1 VPDFHQF
8 LTPEYTL
15 QRRHNGVP
23 VNCGQYAM
31 TLDYL
36 EFDYSEDEE
45 GTGTW
50 DAMASVK
57 AERVAALAAEI
68 AQLLQWA
75 LRRFSGRQGAVEEGM
90 DWDYDL
96 QSQDEDGQP
105 LPARFDIASGQL
117 TLQAS
122 ATGYTT
128 VSLSLSGSA
137 QFGDAL
143 REAFGLDD

>member
-1 VPDFHQF
+1 
-8 LTPEYTL
+8 
-15 QRRHNGVP
+15 
-23 VNCGQYAM
+23 M
-31 TLDYL
+31 TLEYL

-57 AERVAALAAEI
+57 AERVPTLAAEI
-68 AQLLQWA
+68 TQLLQWA
-75 LRRFSGRQGAVEEGM
+75 QRQFAGRQGAVEEGM

-96 QSQDEDGQP
+96 QSQDDDGQP
-105 LPARFDIASGQL
+105 LPVHLDKANAQW

-143 REAFGLDD
+143 RDAFGLND

>member
-1 VPDFHQF
+1 
-8 LTPEYTL
+8 
-15 QRRHNGVP
+15 
-23 VNCGQYAM
+23 M
-31 TLDYL
+31 TLEYL

-57 AERVAALAAEI
+57 AERVPALAAEI

-75 LRRFSGRQGAVEEGM
+75 QRQFAGCQGAVEEGM
-90 DWDYDL
+90 EWDYDL
-96 QSQDEDGQP
+96 QSQDDEGQS
-105 LPARFDIASGQL
+105 LPAKFDAGSGQL
-117 TLQAS
+117 TLLAS

-137 QFGDAL
+137 RFGDVL
-143 REAFGLDD
+143 RDAFGLDD

>member
-1 VPDFHQF
+1 
-8 LTPEYTL
+8 
-15 QRRHNGVP
+15 
-23 VNCGQYAM
+23 M
-31 TLDYL
+31 TLEYL

-57 AERVAALAAEI
+57 AERVQALAAEI
-68 AQLLQWA
+68 SRLLQWA
-75 LRRFSGRQGAVEEGM
+75 QRQFAGRQGAVEEGM

-96 QSQDEDGQP
+96 QSQDDDGQQ
-105 LPARFDIASGQL
+105 LPVHLDKASGQW
-117 TLQAS
+117 TLQAC

-143 REAFGLDD
+143 RDAFGLND